1 MIFSTNE
8 SNLLNVLNYETFTSA
23 GELASQLFVSN
34 KTIYRLVK
42 KINDIVQVDYQ
53 KPLILSE
60 AGKGYI
66 LNPEFI
72 NINIQQ
78 SVDYKEENQ
87 LNDLLLSLMYK
98 HPNKKS
104 REAFKFEYVSES
116 TAERL
121 MKKLEER
128 LLCYRINLYMN
139 QDYVWIEGKEQDIRK
154 AIHEI
159 ILETHNLNA
168 LGEIGIEL
176 DEFDKYFLDKQLAL
190 LEETIGETINYPY
203 DITLYTHIYM
213 LLKRYRE
220 GDVAYL
226 KRQEPLEFD
235 ELQLLDTN
243 RRLANVARQIKG
255 NIESYLNL
263 ELSEMEEFFI
273 FQNLYSINIQERE
286 SSNVD
291 KSLAELISNKLITS
305 FFNISDKSLLPSCR
319 SLYEDIYQH
328 TLPMLSRLRS
338 GITVENNL
346 LEEEKVEYRDTFY
359 KLKAIISEINKELTF
374 ETKINEEEIGYLTLY
389 FEKYKL
395 SKNKAKNVLLVC
407 STGIGTSELLKIRL
421 EKNVQNINIV
431 ATMSQRQMKNNKAF
445 LDENI
450 DLILSTLRV
459 PLNSV
464 NLPVLTISPLL
475 TSQDIQKINYMIKE
489 T

>member
-8 SNLLNVLNYETFTSA
+8 SNVLNVLNYETFTSA

-42 KINDIVQVDYQ
+42 KINDIAQSDYQ

-60 AGKGYI
+60 TGKGYI
-66 LNPEFI
+66 LNPAFI

-78 SVDYKEENQ
+78 SIDYKEENQ

-128 LLCYRINLYMN
+128 LLVYRIKLRMNL
-139 QDYVWIEGKEQDIRK
+139 DYVWIEGKEQDIRK

-176 DEFDKYFLDKQLAL
+176 NEFDKHFLDKQLAL
-190 LEETIGETINYPY
+190 LEESIGETINYPY

-226 KRQEPLEFD
+226 QRQEPLEVD
-235 ELQLLDTN
+235 ELQLLHAN
-243 RRLANVARQIKG
+243 RRLAEVARQIKG
-255 NIESYLNL
+255 NIERYLNL

-291 KSLAELISNKLITS
+291 KSLAELISNQLITS
-305 FFNISDKSLLPSCR
+305 FFSISDKSLLPSCR

-359 KLKAIISEINKELTF
+359 KLKAIITEINKELTF

-395 SKNKAKNVLLVC
+395 SKSQAKNVLLVC

-445 LDENI
+445 LNENI

-459 PLNSV
+459 PLDAV

-475 TSQDIQKINYMIKE
+475 TSQDIQKINYMLKE

>member
-8 SNLLNVLNYETFTSA
+8 SNVLNVLNYETFTSA

-42 KINDIVQVDYQ
+42 KINDIAQSDYQ

-60 AGKGYI
+60 TGKGYI
-66 LNPEFI
+66 LNPAFI

-78 SVDYKEENQ
+78 SIDYKEENQ

-128 LLCYRINLYMN
+128 LLAYRIKLRMNL
-139 QDYVWIEGKEQDIRK
+139 DYVWIEGKEQDIRK

-176 DEFDKYFLDKQLAL
+176 NEFDKHFLDKQLAL
-190 LEETIGETINYPY
+190 LEESIGETINYPY
-203 DITLYTHIYM
+203 DITLYTHLYM

-220 GDVAYL
+220 GDVSYL
-226 KRQEPLEFD
+226 QRQEPLEVD
-235 ELQLLDTN
+235 ELQLLHAN
-243 RRLANVARQIKG
+243 RRLAEVARQIKG
-255 NIESYLNL
+255 NIERYLNL

-291 KSLAELISNKLITS
+291 KSLAELISNRLITS

-475 TSQDIQKINYMIKE
+475 TSQDIQKINYMLKE

>member
-128 LLCYRINLYMN
+128 LLCYRINLHMN

>member
-8 SNLLNVLNYETFTSA
+8 SNVLNVLNYETFTSA

-42 KINDIVQVDYQ
+42 KINDIAQSDYQ

-60 AGKGYI
+60 TGKGYI
-66 LNPEFI
+66 LNPAFI

-78 SVDYKEENQ
+78 SIDYKEENQ

-128 LLCYRINLYMN
+128 LLAYRIKLRMNL
-139 QDYVWIEGKEQDIRK
+139 DYVWIEGKEQDIRK

-176 DEFDKYFLDKQLAL
+176 NEFDKHFLDKQLAL
-190 LEETIGETINYPY
+190 LEESIGETINYPY
-203 DITLYTHIYM
+203 DITLYTHLYM

-220 GDVAYL
+220 GDVSYL
-226 KRQEPLEFD
+226 QRQEPLEVD
-235 ELQLLDTN
+235 ELQLLHAN
-243 RRLANVARQIKG
+243 RRLAEVARQIKG
-255 NIESYLNL
+255 NIERYLNL

-291 KSLAELISNKLITS
+291 KSLAELISNQLITS
-305 FFNISDKSLLPSCR
+305 FFSISDKSLLPSCR

-359 KLKAIISEINKELTF
+359 KLKAIIAEINKELTF

-395 SKNKAKNVLLVC
+395 SKSQAKNVLLVC

-445 LDENI
+445 LNENI

-459 PLNSV
+459 PLDAV

-475 TSQDIQKINYMIKE
+475 TSQDIQKINYMLKE

>member
-8 SNLLNVLNYETFTSA
+8 SNVLNVLNYETFTSA

-42 KINDIVQVDYQ
+42 KINDIAQSDYQ

-60 AGKGYI
+60 TGKGYI
-66 LNPEFI
+66 LNPAFI

-78 SVDYKEENQ
+78 SIDYKEENQ

-128 LLCYRINLYMN
+128 LLAYRIKLRMNL
-139 QDYVWIEGKEQDIRK
+139 DYVWIEGKEQDIRK

-176 DEFDKYFLDKQLAL
+176 NEFDKHFLDKQLAL
-190 LEETIGETINYPY
+190 LEESIGETINYPY
-203 DITLYTHIYM
+203 DITLYTHLYM

-220 GDVAYL
+220 GDVSYL
-226 KRQEPLEFD
+226 QRQEPLEVD
-235 ELQLLDTN
+235 ELQLLHAN
-243 RRLANVARQIKG
+243 RRLAEVARQIKG
-255 NIESYLNL
+255 NIERYLNL

-291 KSLAELISNKLITS
+291 KSLAELISNRLITS

-359 KLKAIISEINKELTF
+359 KLKAIITEINKELTF

-395 SKNKAKNVLLVC
+395 SKSQAKNVLLVC

-431 ATMSQRQMKNNKAF
+431 AAMSQRQMKNNKAF
-445 LDENI
+445 LNENI

-475 TSQDIQKINYMIKE
+475 TSQDIQKINYMLKE

>member
-8 SNLLNVLNYETFTSA
+8 SNVLNVLNYETFTSA

-42 KINDIVQVDYQ
+42 KINDIAQSDYQ

-60 AGKGYI
+60 TGKGYI
-66 LNPEFI
+66 LNPAFI

-78 SVDYKEENQ
+78 SIDYKEENQ

-128 LLCYRINLYMN
+128 LLAYRIKLRMNL
-139 QDYVWIEGKEQDIRK
+139 DYVWIEGKEQDIRK

-176 DEFDKYFLDKQLAL
+176 NEFDKHFLDKQLAL
-190 LEETIGETINYPY
+190 LEESIGETINYPY
-203 DITLYTHIYM
+203 DITLYTHLYM

-220 GDVAYL
+220 GDVSYL
-226 KRQEPLEFD
+226 QRQEPLEVD
-235 ELQLLDTN
+235 ELQLLHAN
-243 RRLANVARQIKG
+243 RRLAEVARQIKG
-255 NIESYLNL
+255 NIERYLNL

-291 KSLAELISNKLITS
+291 KSLAELISNRLITS

-359 KLKAIISEINKELTF
+359 KLKAIITEINKELTF

-395 SKNKAKNVLLVC
+395 SKSQAKNVLLVC

-445 LDENI
+445 LNENI

-459 PLNSV
+459 PLDAV

-475 TSQDIQKINYMIKE
+475 TSQDIQKINYMLKE